1 MPEVLAFPS
10 IPTKILTSAKILS
23 GRASEW
29 W

>member
-10 IPTKILTSAKILS
+10 IPTKIVTGANIPS
-23 GRASEW
+23 GRVSGW